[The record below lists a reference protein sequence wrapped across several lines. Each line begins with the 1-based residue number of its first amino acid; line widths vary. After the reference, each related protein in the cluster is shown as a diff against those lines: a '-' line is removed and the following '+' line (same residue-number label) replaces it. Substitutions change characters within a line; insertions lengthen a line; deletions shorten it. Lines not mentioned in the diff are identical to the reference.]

1 MRSSLPP
8 CQHGS
13 AGEGGERC
21 APPMKREGSRRR
33 MQGACGSGV
42 LGGRGLPRRRH
53 ATLGVRAAE
62 ARQERTLASRA
73 VPPCRTAPH
82 DRRRAAASQMQPRA
96 PRRLAVPR
104 DGTSTAGASRSTAA
118 RSSSFVSRTHPIL
131 PPLLLS
137 ATRAQPAKRSLLLPW
152 RCVCSCPSRSL
163 LCRIGRLTSAAT
175 RARHRASRAPLSRVS
190 KSARACACPLLSRRA
205 PLSPSYLSTSIL
217 ALPAATLPPL
227 RAALSALLLRQQQR
241 RTGASWRR
249 PSPPPQ
255 RSCPA

>member
-1 MRSSLPP
+1 VRSSD
-8 CQHGS
+8 
-13 AGEGGERC
+13 
-21 APPMKREGSRRR
+21 
-33 MQGACGSGV
+33 
-42 LGGRGLPRRRH
+42 
-53 ATLGVRAAE
+53 E
-62 ARQERTLASRA
+62 A
-73 VPPCRTAPH
+73 
-82 DRRRAAASQMQPRA
+82 
-96 PRRLAVPR
+96 RRLAATHAGCVRQRRARRPRLAPPTPRHARRAGSRSTAGADSRFSCCSAVPHRTARPPPRGCQPDAATRAAPPCR